1 MTAVVLDASALL
13 AMIKAEPGGDR
24 VAEVMAEAR
33 ISAINYAEVVS
44 HFDYNGTP
52 PDEIKAMLLPLP
64 LEVIDADR
72 ELATL
77 AGEFRAAT
85 AAAGLSLGDR
95 FCLALAKR
103 DGLPAWT
110 ADRSW
115 ADIAAKVG
123 VAVVVI
129 R

>member
-1 MTAVVLDASALL
+1 MSAVVLDASALL
-13 AMIKAEPGGDR
+13 AMLKREPGGAR
-24 VAEVMAEAR
+24 VAEAIGEAQ

-44 HFDYNGTP
+44 HFDYLGTP
-52 PDEIKAMLLPLP
+52 PDEIEAMLHPLP
-64 LEVIDADR
+64 VEVVPAGR

-77 AGEFRAAT
+77 AGGLRSVT
-85 AAAGLSLGDR
+85 ANAGLSLGDW
-95 FCLALAKR
+95 FCLALALR

-115 ADIAAKVG
+115 QGVAAKVG
-123 VAVVVI
+123 VEVVLI

>member
-1 MTAVVLDASALL
+1 VTSVVLDASALL
-13 AMIKAEPGGDR
+13 AMIKDEPGGDR
-24 VAEVMAEAR
+24 VAEVVTGAR

-44 HFDYNGTP
+44 HFDFHGTP
-52 PDEIKAMLLPLP
+52 AGEIGAMLHPLP
-64 LEVIDADR
+64 VEVVAADR

-77 AGEFRAAT
+77 AGTLRAAT

-95 FCLALAKR
+95 FCLAQALT

-110 ADRSW
+110 ADRGW

-123 VAVVVI
+123 VDVVVI

>member
-1 MTAVVLDASALL
+1 VTAVVLDASALL

-33 ISAINYAEVVS
+33 IGAINYSEVVS
-44 HFDYNGTP
+44 HFNYNGTP
-52 PDEIKAMLLPLP
+52 PDEIEAMLLPLP
-64 LEVIDADR
+64 LTVVAADR

-77 AGEFRAAT
+77 AGGIRSVT

-95 FCLALAKR
+95 FCLAQALR
-103 DGLPAWT
+103 DALPAWT

-115 ADIAAKVG
+115 VVVAEKVG
-123 VAVVVI
+123 VDVVLI